1 MAADAQLTAGTDTT
15 ICVPRDIVDELLDQT
30 GRKDAA
36 TTVTAYYELR
46 GSEAD
51 EFYAQ
56 KTRGSASYLKAATVA
71 ILAAYSTMC

>member
-1 MAADAQLTAGTDTT
+1 MSSDPELSAGTDTT
-15 ICVPRDIVDELLDQT
+15 ICVPRDSVDKFLDQT

-51 EFYAQ
+51 EFYAA
-56 KTRGSASYLKAATVA
+56 KTRGDA
-71 ILAAYSTMC
+71 